1 MYWGIL
7 RWTFS
12 GFGFLE
18 IFLALLLVNDLNVD
32 DFNVSGLKFFFL
44 LNKVDMGVLSHDSS
58 SAGVWQ

>member
-32 DFNVSGLKFFFL
+32 DSNVSGLKFFFSV
-44 LNKVDMGVLSHDSS
+44 KQGRHGG
-58 SAGVWQ
+58 AQP